1 MADCLSCGGPRPA
14 RRGRQFCVPCSAA
27 RKRESQRRHRH
38 TDKCRATARAYA
50 ARTKEK
56 QREYRERYW
65 RKHGE
70 RLRPAMRERNKAA
83 AFASALE
90 SVGLTESEYASLADL
105 GCALCGGVDTRG
117 YRLAIDHDH
126 TTGAFRGLL
135 CGSCNTRLG
144 WYERRVDA
152 IRDYL
157 LGGA

>member
-14 RRGRQFCVPCSAA
+14 RRGRQFCAPCSEA
-27 RKRESQRRHRH
+27 RTRESKRRHRN
-38 TDKCRATARAYA
+38 TEKYRTTTKAYE
-50 ARTKEK
+50 ARTVEK
-56 QREYRERYW
+56 RREYGRRSYHKHAERI
-65 RKHGE
+65 
-70 RLRPAMRERNKAA
+70 RPVMRERNRAA
-83 AFASALE
+83 AFAAALE
-90 SVGLTESEYASLADL
+90 AVGLTAGEYERLSAM

-126 TTGAFRGLL
+126 ATGAFRGLL

-157 LGGA
+157 RGGA